1 MDKHVFI
8 LGKTGFKK
16 WLVEILCDIKTKG
29 DNIMATVDELNAK
42 LDAIPPVLDA
52 IAADEQALKDMIAGL
67 QANQPV
73 SQAQLDEM
81 TAKVDAVLSRVQGI
95 DASV

>member
-1 MDKHVFI
+1 MKKIIDSFGKH
-8 LGKTGFKK
+8 GFEKFVVETLTVLKK
-16 WLVEILCDIKTKG
+16 EMK
-29 DNIMATVDELNAK
+29 NMANTVDELNAK

-52 IAADEQALKDMIAGL
+52 IAADEQSLKDMIAAL
-67 QANQPV
+67 QAGQPV

>member
-1 MDKHVFI
+1 MS
-8 LGKTGFKK
+8 
-16 WLVEILCDIKTKG
+16 
-29 DNIMATVDELNAK
+29 TVDELNAK

-52 IAADEQALKDMIAGL
+52 IATDEQSLKDMIAAL
-67 QANQPV
+67 QAGQPV

-81 TAKVDAVLSRVQGI
+81 TAKVDAVLSRVQSI